1 MLPSYFD
8 ELQRGEVMK
17 KNLNLRVVTALLLGI
32 MTVSACTQPY
42 SQAPL
47 ASPTLLP
54 TGLFVSPFPSGQDPL
69 QIIADLGTQTAMA
82 ATGAAGG
89 TTSPATAGTP
99 VTPTVGTPFTATLT
113 PTLGTPITVIVTTP
127 VPVTVIVS
135 GSTVTPQATVYVPTP
150 SSRPANYTMQQGE
163 FVFCIARRYDVN
175 PDDILS
181 MNGLFDSQTIYPGLT
196 IQIPQTGSFPGDR
209 SLRSHPATYT
219 VTGNNDTTLYGV
231 ACQFG
236 DVFPQAIA
244 SQNNLPL
251 STTLNIGQQLTIP

>member
-1 MLPSYFD
+1 
-8 ELQRGEVMK
+8 MK
-17 KNLNLRVVTALLLGI
+17 KNVNLRVVCTLLLGI
-32 MTVSACTQPY
+32 MAITACTQPY

-69 QIIADLGTQTAMA
+69 QIIADLGTQTAQA
-82 ATGAAGG
+82 ATSAAGG
-89 TTSPATAGTP
+89 TTTPATAGTP

-113 PTLGTPITVIVTTP
+113 PTLGTPITIVVTTP
-127 VPVTVIVS
+127 VAITVVP
-135 GSTVTPQATVYVPTP
+135 GGTTTTPQATVFVPTP
-150 SSRPANYTMQQGE
+150 GSRPASYTLQQGE
-163 FVFCIARRYDVN
+163 FVFCIARRYDLN

-181 MNGLFDSQTIYPGLT
+181 LNGLFDSETIFPGLT
-196 IQIPQTGSFPGDR
+196 LKLPQTRSFPGDR
-209 SLRSHPATYT
+209 SLRTHPATYT
-219 VTGNNDTTLYGV
+219 VTGNNDTNLYGV

-251 STTLNIGQQLTIP
+251 STTLNIGQTLSVP